1 MYFYMT
7 PEEETTTVPKT
18 PDEAITPETPAE

>member
-1 MYFYMT
+1 MT